1 MDEGDLQA
9 FAGDV
14 GADDAAEGVEL
25 ELELL
30 TLGYITASGEGFY
43 VEVDCEGAVWG
54 RPEGSSG
61 RTGFG

>member
-30 TLGYITASGEGFY
+30 TLGYVPASREGFY

-54 RPEGSSG
+54 GLEGIGG